1 MRKEKYWLSSL
12 IYQAGDLLGYS
23 EDDSP
28 IVTAIKQRWLLNSY
42 LLMKW
47 WCLLRYKDNKEGR
60 MNSILFVFV
69 KTETEEVSG
78 HIDLTARFLQSK
90 LSSRNYI
97 YYNFRIQSENF
108 LPYLTGSKL
117 LMPNSRDLTFFR
129 NHSFDWRRSTKL
141 RAHKFCLLLGKG
153 SFIIINSRL

>member
-1 MRKEKYWLSSL
+1 M
-12 IYQAGDLLGYS
+12 
-23 EDDSP
+23 
-28 IVTAIKQRWLLNSY
+28 
-42 LLMKW
+42 
-47 WCLLRYKDNKEGR
+47 LRYKDNKEGR

-97 YYNFRIQSENF
+97 YYNFRIHSENF

-129 NHSFDWRRSTKL
+129 NHSFD
-141 RAHKFCLLLGKG
+141 
-153 SFIIINSRL
+153 